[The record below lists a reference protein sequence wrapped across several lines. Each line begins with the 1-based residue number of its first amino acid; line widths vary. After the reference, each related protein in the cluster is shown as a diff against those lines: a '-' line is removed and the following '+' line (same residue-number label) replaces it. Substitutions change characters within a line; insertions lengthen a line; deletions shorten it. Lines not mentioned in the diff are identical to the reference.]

1 MPLSCSELSV
11 TYGRRK
17 ALSRFRLSMKKGE
30 VRALIGPNGSGK
42 STALQALAGLIKP
55 AEGRAE
61 IDNVPVASMSRRAI
75 AKKLAF
81 LPQQPTAPDEMTVA
95 QLVRQGRYP
104 HVGLFRSYD
113 RTDEQ
118 AIEWALESTG
128 LTGLADRS
136 LQELSGGERQRA
148 WISAALAQEAGI
160 LLLDEPTSFLDIGY
174 QVEVLDLVHRLSRER
189 GVTIVMAIHDI
200 NQAVAISDRISLLEK
215 GELRFDGTPRDL
227 AESGLIEKT
236 FRVRGRFVQVTPE
249 SPPHFDVELTRLQ
262 RPSVTRLVPD
272 LQKSP

>member
-1 MPLSCSELSV
+1 MPLSCSQLSV
-11 TYGRRK
+11 YYGRRK
-17 ALSRFRLSMKKGE
+17 ALDGFRLSMKQGE
-30 VRALIGPNGSGK
+30 IRALIGPNGSGK
-42 STALQALAGLIKP
+42 STALQALAGLIVP
-55 AEGRAE
+55 AGGRVTIE
-61 IDNVPVASMSRRAI
+61 DVPVSTMSRRTI

-81 LPQQPTAPDEMTVA
+81 LPQQPSAPDEMTIA
-95 QLVRQGRYP
+95 QLVRQGRFT

-113 RTDEQ
+113 RKDEQ

-128 LTGLADRS
+128 LSGLSDRT

-189 GVTIVMAIHDI
+189 GVTIIMAIHDI
-200 NQAVAISDRISLLEK
+200 NQAIAISDRISLLEK
-215 GELRFDGTPRDL
+215 GELRFDGEPRAL

-236 FRVRGRFVQVTPE
+236 FRVKGRFVQVSPDN
-249 SPPHFDVELTRLQ
+249 PPHFDVELTRLS
-262 RPSVTRLVPD
+262 RPEA
-272 LQKSP
+272 